1 MANIIRDG
9 VILIVYE
16 FIIIFT
22 YIIISTPVATTI
34 ASLATAGTA
43 SGVTQMAFYKGLV
56 DAVFSICIGLLALVP
71 VIWFMFRV
79 YQREPDWGYR

>member
-1 MANIIRDG
+1 MANIVRAG
-9 VILIVYE
+9 VILIIYE
-16 FIIIFT
+16 FIIVFT

-34 ASLATAGTA
+34 ASLATAGTGM
-43 SGVTQMAFYKGLV
+43 GVSQMAFYKGLV
-56 DAVFSICIGLLALVP
+56 DAVFSICMGLMALIP